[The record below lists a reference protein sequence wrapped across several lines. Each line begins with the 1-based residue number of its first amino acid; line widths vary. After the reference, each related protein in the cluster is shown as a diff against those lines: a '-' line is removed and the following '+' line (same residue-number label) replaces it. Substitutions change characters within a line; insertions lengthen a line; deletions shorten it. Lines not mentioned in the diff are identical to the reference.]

1 MFNKKEKL
9 IETDEYTKILDKM
22 IELEKKKKKTD
33 PVKIAMCI
41 FCTLGGLIFVGM
53 LFNFKEQSFIGQYS
67 FNTSGIFFYIY
78 SYFLLF

>member
-9 IETDEYTKILDKM
+9 IETDEDKM

-53 LFNFKEQSFIGQYS
+53 LCYS
-67 FNTSGIFFYIY
+67 ILKSKVSLDSILSTLLAFFLY
-78 SYFLLF
+78 L